1 MRSNEAQRET
11 RRKEK
16 LDRELKHSKGELEQK
31 TGEIKSMQSQA
42 QRYRDDIARLE
53 TQLKEQKV
61 SIRLLCLK
69 SAPPQGVCISNL
81 LASQTIPYKCNKM
94 YGRLVDL
101 TYMYHMG
108 V

>member
-1 MRSNEAQRET
+1 MSHIFQLSQDIQVRSNEAQRET

-61 SIRLLCLK
+61 RIELIFLK
-69 SAPPQGVCISNL
+69 YVHPLSWRFRKSFTQ
-81 LASQTIPYKCNKM
+81 
-94 YGRLVDL
+94 LV
-101 TYMYHMG
+101 
-108 V
+108 